1 MLLPGPFSKP
11 IALVALAWGSRSISK
26 TRLPF
31 SAKQAE
37 RFTAVV
43 VLPTPPFWLAIAKSF
58 IEQLVWFQGGYKQ
71 RTILTGL
78 RDRSIKSMK
87 RAAAPPGLPEADDHP
102 ACLGLS
108 GVSPARR

>member
-1 MLLPGPFSKP
+1 M
-11 IALVALAWGSRSISK
+11 RS

-58 IEQLVWFQGGYKQ
+58 I
-71 RTILTGL
+71 RTASLIPG
-78 RDRSIKSMK
+78 
-87 RAAAPPGLPEADDHP
+87 RAQAKENLKAKIQEFE
-102 ACLGLS
+102 
-108 GVSPARR
+108 